1 MEANILT
8 RIYNHEKADYIELH
22 DRHSDGDIN
31 QVKKELKSQM
41 SYWQNFVE
49 SLQED
54 VIESDYDFPDMV
66 QWIENFEN
74 FIKVHEHF
82 PSIETSA
89 ALNSMKSFN
98 NHQILPYYNN
108 ESKQLIDFWKY
119 GSPIVN
125 GHLKGTDFVFST
137 KYKELELSP
146 LYVDRKEFKIVR
158 IQTNNDTNKNAF
170 IDIKVRN
177 FNKKEFLF
185 KLLSLPE
192 FWRNFHFISRKRKDK
207 GAVVHPAY
215 NLNRTLTKF
224 YTPNKKFTVTSIIGK
239 NKKEILE
246 NVKSESPLGIY
257 INSFAMHLFFSM
269 PGYALPLTMSEQIW
283 SSKEKPA
290 LTITLNENEVNLI
303 CIDYS
308 KNSEENRKIL
318 QEFSEG
324 FSIREQSFAQHF
336 ELGKYSGGQFLVTS
350 TEEFAFVYETNMIE
364 LFDSLTKLDSLANT

>member
-1 MEANILT
+1 MEADILT
-8 RIYNHEKADYIELH
+8 RIYDHEKADYIELH

-31 QVKKELKSQM
+31 QVKKALKSQVN
-41 SYWQNFVE
+41 YWENFVE
-49 SLQED
+49 TLQED
-54 VIESDYDFPDMV
+54 VISSDYDFPDMI

-82 PSIETSA
+82 PSIDAAA
-89 ALNSMKSFN
+89 ALSSMRSFN

-108 ESKQLIDFWKY
+108 DSKQLIDFWKY

-125 GHLKGTDFVFST
+125 GHLKGTDYVFSP
-137 KYKELELSP
+137 KYKEFDLSP

-158 IQTNNDTNKNAF
+158 IQTNNDANKNAF
-170 IDIKVRN
+170 IDIKVRK

-207 GAVVHPAY
+207 GAIVHPAY
-215 NLNRTLTKF
+215 PLNRTLTKF
-224 YTPNKKFTVTSIIGK
+224 YTPNKKFSVTAIVGK

-246 NVKSESPLGIY
+246 NVKSESPLSVY

-269 PGYALPLTMSEQIW
+269 PGYALPLTMREQIW
-283 SSKEKPA
+283 SAKETPA
-290 LTITLNENEVNLI
+290 LTITLNENEFNLI
-303 CIDYS
+303 CIDYGKDS
-308 KNSEENRKIL
+308 KENRKIL
-318 QEFSEG
+318 QEFSES
-324 FSIREQSFAQHF
+324 FSAREQSFAQHF

-364 LFDSLTKLDSLANT
+364 LFDSLTKLDSLANI